1 MAMKISD
8 ELIEK
13 IVAEIEASEDEIVE
27 KVKDDDYYCFYN
39 LRLVIDG
46 IDYCSS
52 EIKIKELKR
61 VNRIYKACFSEPAQE
76 VSEISFEYFVDKLYV
91 DDDEVDKGIVNEINN
106 ELRGYIERTNFIER

>member
-1 MAMKISD
+1 MKIND

-13 IVAEIEASEDEIVE
+13 IVAEIKASEDEIVE

-52 EIKIKELKR
+52 EIKIKYLRK
-61 VNRIYKACFSEPAQE
+61 VNRIYKACFSEPTQE
-76 VSEISFEYFVDKLYV
+76 VFEISFEYYV
-91 DDDEVDKGIVNEINN
+91 EQLCIDDDEVDKDIVDEINN
-106 ELRGYIERTNFIER
+106 KLRGYVERTDFIER

>member
-1 MAMKISD
+1 MKIND

-13 IVAEIEASEDEIVE
+13 IVAEIKASEDEIVG

-39 LRLVIDG
+39 LRLVIEG

-61 VNRIYKACFSEPAQE
+61 VNKIYKACFSEPTQE
-76 VSEISFEYFVDKLYV
+76 TTKISFEYYVDKLCI
-91 DDDEVDKGIVNEINN
+91 DDDEVDKDIVNEINKK
-106 ELRGYIERTNFIER
+106 LKGYIERTNFIER

>member
-1 MAMKISD
+1 MKINE

-13 IVAEIEASEDEIVE
+13 VVAEIKASEDEIVE

-52 EIKIKELKR
+52 EIKIKELRR
-61 VNRIYKACFSEPAQE
+61 VDRIYKACFSEPTQKIT
-76 VSEISFEYFVDKLYV
+76 EISFDYYVDKLYI
-91 DDDEVDKGIVNEINN
+91 DDGEVDEESINLLNEK
-106 ELRGYIERTNFIER
+106 LQGHIEREESILL

>member
-1 MAMKISD
+1 MKIND

-13 IVAEIEASEDEIVE
+13 IVAEIKASEGEIVE

-52 EIKIKELKR
+52 EIKIKELRR
-61 VNRIYKACFSEPAQE
+61 VDRIYKACFSEPTQKIT
-76 VSEISFEYFVDKLYV
+76 EISFDYYVDKLYI
-91 DDDEVDKGIVNEINN
+91 DDGEVDEESINALN
-106 ELRGYIERTNFIER
+106 KKLQGYIEQGTLLLL